1 VARQLILG
9 TSVIIAADRQQLK
22 LQKVIGD
29 DDPAISAFTAM
40 ELLTGADQAS
50 PAHRDL
56 VALNAEAW
64 LAVLPIVNYTIKVAR
79 AHAYLMTHT
88 RQLGRPRAPVDLAIA
103 ATASATGRTLLTAD
117 AKAGFDKLP
126 GVQAE
131 VVKIS

>member
-1 VARQLILG
+1 MARRLILD
-9 TSVIIAADRQQLK
+9 TSLIIAADRQQLR
-22 LQKVIGD
+22 LNSVIGD

-40 ELLTGADQAS
+40 ELLAGVDRAS
-50 PAHRDL
+50 PMQRD
-56 VALNAEAW
+56 VIALNAEAW

-88 RQLGRPRAPVDLAIA
+88 KREGLPRGSADLVIA

-117 AKAGFDKLP
+117 AKADFAKLP
-126 GVQAE
+126 GVRAE